1 MRFVLDSSAILNNF
15 QPKTGD
21 EIVIPSSVAEELKS
35 HEGRE
40 KLETL
45 ISLGAVIEKPLQR
58 YGARTKE
65 IAEDVGELGRLSD
78 VDIEVIAL
86 ALEKKACVVSDDYSI
101 ENVCRYAGI
110 DFLPISTEG
119 IKKVFRYRYRCTG
132 CGRYYKR
139 YYEECPVCGSTLRAR
154 RA

>member
-1 MRFVLDSSAILNNF
+1 VRFVLDSSALLNNF

-21 EIVIPSSVAEELKS
+21 EMVIPSSVAEELKS

-40 KLETL
+40 KIEML

-58 YGARTKE
+58 YSERAKE

-110 DFLPISTEG
+110 DFISVATDG
-119 IKKVFRYRYRCTG
+119 IKKLFKYAYRCTG
-132 CGRYYKR
+132 CGRYYKK
-139 YYEECPVCGSTLRAR
+139 YYEECPVCGSKFKAR
-154 RA
+154 RL